1 MLSNRLNVGQ
11 QNPILNKSIF
21 PLFSKW
27 SDISKNPDKSKV
39 FSTDGVRYRGTV
51 DSFDAGDDTSW
62 DEDAVAVVHI
72 LEQEDS
78 EVEVVQQWRTRIP
91 DWMLRCYCLYIL
103 LPHIISLIQSWL
115 YNIGFKTVQGKRT
128 LKNREKKYQY
138 HTKLRMNQALAQ
150 VTWASDGFINSIIV
164 LVGFFCGWNSSR
176 FFLAW
181 FW

>member
-39 FSTDGVRYRGTV
+39 FSTDGVCYRGTV

-128 LKNREKKYQY
+128 LKNREKKVS
-138 HTKLRMNQALAQ
+138 
-150 VTWASDGFINSIIV
+150 VTIPNYEWIKH
-164 LVGFFCGWNSSR
+164 
-176 FFLAW
+176 
-181 FW
+181 